1 MLISRISTGK
11 HQNILIGNFL
21 LLISQL
27 EELLVNFVELLLII
41 NLYAIDMETVLQC
54 STTRTGCQYDSIVIQ
69 SHILRINDFVSLNIL
84 QDTILMDTGRMSKCI
99 ATHDSL
105 VWLDRHIHQAAHH
118 A

>member
-27 EELLVNFVELLLII
+27 EELLVNLVELLLII
-41 NLYAIDMETVLQC
+41 NLYTIDMETVLQC
-54 STTRTGCQYDSIVIQ
+54 STTRTGCQNDSIVIQ

-105 VWLDRHIHQAAHH
+105 VWLNWHIHQTAHH